1 MKRAVALILALVLTM
16 ALVACG
22 GDKPASTP
30 GSTSETTSTP
40 GNTLDI
46 NTPVIPSSPSTPTE
60 NATYVKDLVVS
71 TAAITLDPNLTWST
85 TREFYNKMVFD
96 TLIHRSDVTGEV
108 EMRLAK
114 TVEWANAECTK
125 IHVVLNE
132 NAVFSNGDKVT
143 SADVEFSFGR
153 CGYGSMNS
161 YYDSCEIISDTELY
175 VNLKSSNSAFM
186 PILSRSC
193 CAIVSKAAAEK
204 NPDGQALIGSG
215 PWMYDMST
223 YVANSTITLVRNEKY
238 WGEYENPT
246 ETVRVVQIADASARA
261 IALQSGEIH
270 LAFDLNTTELPL
282 VKKNDKLVVNEFA
295 SMSFGYI
302 GFNDHRNTDALTE
315 EDINLRRAVAC
326 AIKKED
332 VMIATGN
339 DGGQTMVSMWPFIED
354 AYIANEGDYEHDL
367 SYNPEKAKE
376 YLAKAGGKNELTC
389 LIVSSSAS
397 SKTAGQV
404 VQEYCRQ
411 VGITINFM
419 EVDGTG
425 FTALVKTENPAY
437 DMFVWNNLFVV
448 DVVNWNYFLTTST
461 VNRALINSSVI
472 NAAIEKIKTSSDDA
486 IRTEQL
492 QIIQKEVHKNVS
504 YIPMYWSTKNV
515 AYAKGLEGIEVSAMP
530 TYDTNNIRLR
540 TN

>member
-1 MKRAVALILALVLTM
+1 MKRILALILALVMTM

-22 GDKPASTP
+22 GDKP
-30 GSTSETTSTP
+30 TSTP
-40 GNTLDI
+40 SNPGTSAPGTVPDI
-46 NTPVIPSSPSTPTE
+46 NNPVIPSNPSTPAE
-60 NATYVKDLVVS
+60 NVTYEKNLVVS
-71 TAAITLDPNLTWST
+71 TSAIILDPNLTWSSA
-85 TREFYNKMVFD
+85 REFYNQMVFD

-114 TVEWANAECTK
+114 TVEWANDECSR

-143 SADVEFSFGR
+143 SADVEFSLGR
-153 CGYGSMNS
+153 CGYGSMKS
-161 YYDSCEIISDTELY
+161 HYDSCDIVSDTELY
-175 VNLKSSNSAFM
+175 INLKGPNAAFM

-193 CAIVSKAAAEK
+193 CGIVSKAAAEK
-204 NPDGQALIGSG
+204 DPDGQALIGSG
-215 PWMYDMST
+215 AWKYDMST

-246 ETVRVVQIADASARA
+246 ETVRVVQMTDASARA

-270 LAFDLNTTELPL
+270 LAFDLNSTEIPQI
-282 VKKNDKLVVNEFA
+282 KKNDKLVVNEFA
-295 SMSFGYI
+295 SLSFVFV

-315 EDINLRRAVAC
+315 EEINLRRAVAC

-332 VMIATGN
+332 VMIAAG
-339 DGGQTMVSMWPFIED
+339 DEGGQAMVSMLSLAEK
-354 AYIANEGDYEHDL
+354 AYIGNEADYDDDL

-389 LIVSSSAS
+389 LILSDKAV

-404 VQEYCRQ
+404 IQEYCRQ

-419 EVDGTG
+419 EVDSTG
-425 FTALVKTENPAY
+425 FTALVKTDNPEY
-437 DMFVWNNLFVV
+437 DMFVWTNLFATEVGY
-448 DVVNWNYFLTTST
+448 WNYFLTTST

-472 NAAIEKIKTSSDDA
+472 NAAIDQLKRSSDEA
-486 IRTEQL
+486 VRNEQL

-504 YIPMYWSTKNV
+504 YIPLYWSTKNI
-515 AYAKGLEGIEVSAMP
+515 AYAKGLEGFEVSAMP
-530 TYDTNNIRLR
+530 TYDINNIRLR